1 MNGKNLIEKHVKK
14 NWFIKTFKNYY
25 YLNKNSVSIE
35 FKDNKKIIFNI
46 NEINLVN
53 FEIRDIKIK
62 IIKYFLKFL
71 NLNESFKNH
80 LINFLFLKD
89 AEIHRKACL
98 IKFLLDHKYK
108 VKKIQSSFL
117 SKDDQLLLKEFD
129 INVEKVF
136 SKRIKILPIM
146 MFYAIYRRKLRYT
159 KVIKLFPAKK
169 SSYKT
174 EIKYSR
180 ILRCWVDLAENI
192 YLNRLKQSLENT
204 IIHINPGYLGFF
216 PSKRQEKYLEH
227 LKINNR
233 NYFFYIP
240 KINYYK
246 LIKIAIRNY
255 FSLIP
260 KKLKI
265 PFLHVII
272 ARLEIDDY
280 IEYLTK
286 EFPDVKEFY
295 TKEEFLPSTT
305 YLTELLKKR
314 NIKVINFAHGLGV
327 YCPIVNYDE
336 FYVFSKVQKDYYISS
351 STNFRYFE
359 TEISPIRQKKDITQ
373 DFAIVFIAQSI
384 LSSINSITIK
394 AAYKKTVEFIES
406 LVRDLNIPIFVKYH
420 PNSKEVDKIFSDKIK
435 IIEKISDLPS
445 NYNFLSIT
453 LYSTYVFELLNRMP
467 FLIINPKNKVNLKYY
482 FPDENNIFAN
492 SYKDL
497 KDKLKRFLT
506 EPNYYYEYSDYLFLL
521 MKEISE

>member
-1 MNGKNLIEKHVKK
+1 MSGKNLIEKLVKK
-14 NWFIKTFKNYY
+14 NWFVKTFKNYY
-25 YLNKNSVSIE
+25 YRNKNNVSIE
-35 FKDNKKIIFNI
+35 FKDNKKFIFNI

-53 FEIRDIKIK
+53 FEIRDIKIQ
-62 IIKYFLKFL
+62 IIKYYLKFV
-71 NLNESFKNH
+71 NVNDSYKNH

-89 AEIHRKACL
+89 IEIHRKACL
-98 IKFLLDHKYK
+98 IQFLLDHKYK
-108 VKKIQSSFL
+108 VKEIKSSFL
-117 SKDDQLLLKEFD
+117 SKDDQFLLKEFD

-136 SKRIKILPIM
+136 SKRIKILPIK
-146 MFYAIYRRKLRYT
+146 MFYAIYRKKLKYN
-159 KVIKLFPAKK
+159 KEIKLFPLKK

-180 ILRCWVDLAENI
+180 ILRSWVDLAENI

-204 IIHINPGYLGFF
+204 IIYVNPAYLAI
-216 PSKRQEKYLEH
+216 RQEKYLEH

-240 KINYYK
+240 KINYYN

-286 EFPDVKEFY
+286 EFPDIKEFY

-305 YLTELLKKR
+305 YLTDLLKKK

-336 FYVFSKVQKDYYISS
+336 FYVFSKLQKDYYISS
-351 STNFRYFE
+351 SSNFRYFKM
-359 TEISPIRQKKDITQ
+359 EILPIRQPKDVTR
-373 DFAIVFIAQSI
+373 DFAVVFIAQTI
-384 LSSINSITIK
+384 LSSINSIIIK

-482 FPDENNIFAN
+482 FPDDNNISAN
-492 SYKDL
+492 SYKDI

-506 EPNYYYEYSDYLFLL
+506 EPDYYYEYSDYLFSL